1 VTDTARFI
9 ATTIGGVICIALAVC
24 AYLTPPVLA
33 LGDPLRVLLLTAGI
47 GAFGIQ
53 IATGYQAARVSAAV
67 KARGR
72 APLGRR
78 S

>member
-1 VTDTARFI
+1 MTDASPDRGIAERAEHDRRTA
-9 ATTIGGVICIALAVC
+9 A
-24 AYLTPPVLA
+24 
-33 LGDPLRVLLLTAGI
+33 LRVLLLVAGI

-67 KARGR
+67 KARR
-72 APLGRR
+72 LAVRR